1 MVFSFVENHLNY
13 LLLIFCVNLH
23 WDLQQE
29 HSNAGGINQFSI
41 GKYLPSTNIENNK
54 STANAI
60 LLLEI
65 EQ

>member
-1 MVFSFVENHLNY
+1 MVFSLVENHLNY

-29 HSNAGGINQFSI
+29 HSNDGGIIQFSI
-41 GKYLPSTNIENNK
+41 EKYLPATSENNK

-60 LLLEI
+60 LPLEI

>member
-1 MVFSFVENHLNY
+1 MVFSLVENHLNY
-13 LLLIFCVNLH
+13 FLLIFCVNLH

-29 HSNAGGINQFSI
+29 HSNGGGIIQFSI
-41 GKYLPSTNIENNK
+41 EKYLPSTSENNK

-60 LLLEI
+60 LPLEI